1 MASDKADLPNSAVIA
16 WVARD
21 VLPHESDVR
30 KWIRRFGANGVDE
43 DDVIQEAYC
52 RLATL
57 RDSESVRS
65 ARAYFFTV
73 ARNIILEQLR
83 RDRIVHI
90 DSVAEI
96 DRLNIVDEGPSPE
109 RNFSGRE
116 ELTRVRLLI
125 EELPQRCRTIF
136 TMRKVQGLSQ
146 REISRRMGVTENV
159 VEKEVVKGLRV
170 ILDRL
175 ARGEP
180 AGSRPFSSLIERR
193 SKSRGRKSPP

>member
-1 MASDKADLPNSAVIA
+1 MAAGKPDLPSSAVIA
-16 WVARD
+16 WIARD
-21 VLPHESDVR
+21 VLPHEGDVR

-57 RDSESVRS
+57 RDSEQVRS

-109 RNFSGRE
+109 RSFSGRE
-116 ELTRVRLLI
+116 ELTRVRRLI
-125 EELPQRCRTIF
+125 EELPQRCRAIF

-146 REISRRMGVTENV
+146 REISQRMGVTENV
-159 VEKEVVKGLRV
+159 VEKEVVKGLR
-170 ILDRL
+170 LLLEGLSRAEASSGSPL
-175 ARGEP
+175 A
-180 AGSRPFSSLIERR
+180 SLIERR